1 MDHLQR
7 NQLACRFI
15 STTASAKLR
24 RGRNFLKGV
33 CRATSEGWG
42 GGRDPHQFAGRERL
56 RWDRDGERAFSYP
69 GETTAVI
76 EGICASAAT
85 FLAVSCKKSRCSS
98 RRFSWSTD
106 HGRDRRNADKLR
118 DIADQP
124 DKTKELMLAV
134 YKRRGIPKA
143 TIDKWLESEST
154 YLTAKEAKE
163 VGLCDEIIKQP
174 GQIKAELA
182 LHLFSPPRAKEM
194 EKPCQEKQRPVRRPK
209 PHTRRQKQR
218 ATKGNGSLRSI
229 GSRSRRG
236 RGHHDRRAQGE
247 SARRRPDI
255 KRQWTSCLDRQGR
268 TGNPGGGNQAER
280 EQFAKEREA
289 DKFVAEMK
297 DKARLRRGRDPRH
310 ASEPRDLIGPGA
322 ARQHRQEPTESAV
335 CAAVPRNHPTSPTVP
350 NIETMAACS
359 WRRCDVARGQGDCRG
374 GYPADFAWSKMLDAY
389 HKLKGENVFAG
400 GAR

>member
-1 MDHLQR
+1 MQIHLHDGIGK
-7 NQLACRFI
+7 N
-15 STTASAKLR
+15 S
-24 RGRNFLKGV
+24 
-33 CRATSEGWG
+33 
-42 GGRDPHQFAGRERL
+42 
-56 RWDRDGERAFSYP
+56 DGEGISSKEFVEQLPKDGEEVEIRINSPGGNVYDGIAMANALFSYP

-85 FLAVSCKKSRCSS
+85 FLAVSCKKIKMFESS
-98 RRFSWSTD
+98 ILMV
-106 HGRDRRNADKLR
+106 HGPWAETGGNADKLR
-118 DIADQP
+118 DIADQL

-194 EKPCQEKQRPVRRPK
+194 EKTMPGKAEARKKAEAAYKAAKAAGDEKEMDRCARLVAEAEGDEDTTTGEHKAKVRDD
-209 PHTRRQKQR
+209 
-218 ATKGNGSLRSI
+218 G
-229 GSRSRRG
+229 
-236 RGHHDRRAQGE
+236 
-247 SARRRPDI
+247 PDI
-255 KRQWTSCLDRQGR
+255 QAAVDKLLGPAKAELETQAAAIR
-268 TGNPGGGNQAER
+268 AER

-297 DKARLRRGRDPRH
+297 DKHGFDEAVIRDMHGTAGLDRARALLDNIAKSRPN
-310 ASEPRDLIGPGA
+310 PLY
-322 ARQHRQEPTESAV
+322 ARQSHGTTSA
-335 CAAVPRNHPTSPTVP
+335 TPTVP
-350 NIETMAACS
+350 NIRNYGGVLMA
-359 WRRCDVARGQGDCRG
+359 G
-374 GYPADFAWSKMLDAY
+374 GAMSQEAKALAAADTRQISHAQKMLDAY